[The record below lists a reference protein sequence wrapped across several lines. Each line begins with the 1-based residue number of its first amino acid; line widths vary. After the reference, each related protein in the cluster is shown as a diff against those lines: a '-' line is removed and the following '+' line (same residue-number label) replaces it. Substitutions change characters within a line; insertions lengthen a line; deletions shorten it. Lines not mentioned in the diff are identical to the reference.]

1 MPYRLRKNEPV
12 AKGVKRL
19 AADEIDYARGQLAQ
33 KDGAPKA
40 IHEARKSVKK
50 TRALLCLAGYG
61 GEDKRLRNI
70 GRALSEVRDAAVMIE
85 VFDALVEKQ
94 QPIIGKE
101 RLAGIRRGLVESMR
115 SVDSGKAVAY
125 ALAALEAARQ
135 RLDRWP
141 IENAFA
147 DGLETTYRRG
157 RKMLRRARKRGHAQS
172 YHDFRKRVKEHWYH
186 MRLVGPLDSRT
197 ASLKDLESWL
207 GEHHNLAVL
216 QERLEKNPESSGDRE
231 AIEIFLALAAAE
243 QRKLAQ
249 DSIALGRRLYQQKP
263 KQFVHGLTPRR
274 LTPKKQPAKASRPA
288 AVTERSA

>member
-1 MPYRLRKNEPV
+1 MPYRLRKNETV
-12 AKGVKRL
+12 VKGVKRL
-19 AADEIDYARGQLAQ
+19 AAEQIDYARGQLAQ
-33 KDGAPKA
+33 NDDAQ
-40 IHEARKSVKK
+40 KSVKK
-50 TRALLCLAGYG
+50 TRALLRLAGYS

-94 QPIIGKE
+94 QSAIGKE
-101 RLAGIRRGLVESMR
+101 GLAGIRRGLVESMR
-115 SVDSGKAVAY
+115 SADSAKAVAS
-125 ALAALEAARQ
+125 AQAGLEAARQ

-157 RKMLRRARKRGHAQS
+157 RKMLRRARKNGRAQS

-186 MRLVGPLDSRT
+186 MRLVGPRDSRT

-207 GEHHNLAVL
+207 GEHHNL
-216 QERLEKNPESSGDRE
+216 EEKLEKNPERFGDRE

-263 KQFVHGLTPRR
+263 KQFVDG
-274 LTPKKQPAKASRPA
+274 LTPKKQPAKANLPA

>member
-12 AKGVKRL
+12 VKGVKRL
-19 AADEIDYARGQLAQ
+19 AAEQIDYARGQLAQ
-33 KDGAPKA
+33 NGDAQKA
-40 IHEARKSVKK
+40 VHEARKSMKK
-50 TRALLCLAGYG
+50 TRALLRLAGYS

-94 QPIIGKE
+94 QSAIGKE
-101 RLAGIRRGLVESMR
+101 GLAGIRRGLVESMR
-115 SVDSGKAVAY
+115 SADSAKAAAS
-125 ALAALEAARQ
+125 ALAGLEAARQ

-157 RKMLRRARKRGHAQS
+157 RKMLRRARKNGHAQS

-186 MRLVGPLDSRT
+186 MRLVGPRDSRT
-197 ASLKDLESWL
+197 AGLKDLESWL
-207 GEHHNLAVL
+207 GEHHNLTVL
-216 QERLEKNPESSGDRE
+216 EEKLEKNPERFGDRE

-263 KQFVHGLTPRR
+263 KQFVDG
-274 LTPKKQPAKASRPA
+274 LTPKKQPAKANLPA

>member
-19 AADEIDYARGQLAQ
+19 AAEQIDHARGQLAQ
-33 KDGAPKA
+33 NDDAGKA
-40 IHEARKSVKK
+40 VHEARKSLKK
-50 TRALLCLAGYG
+50 TRALLHLAGYS

-94 QPIIGKE
+94 QPAIDKE
-101 RLAGIRRGLVESMR
+101 RLAGIRRGLVESMQ
-115 SVDSGKAVAY
+115 SVDSAKAAAF

-135 RLDRWP
+135 RLDHWP
-141 IENAFA
+141 IEDAFA

-157 RKMLRRARKRGHAQS
+157 RKMLRRARKNGHAQS

-186 MRLVGPLDSRT
+186 MRLVGPRDSRT

-207 GEHHNLAVL
+207 GEHHNLTVL
-216 QERLEKNPESSGDRE
+216 EEKLEKNPERFGDRE

-263 KQFVHGLTPRR
+263 KQFVDG
-274 LTPKKQPAKASRPA
+274 LTPKKQPAKANLPA